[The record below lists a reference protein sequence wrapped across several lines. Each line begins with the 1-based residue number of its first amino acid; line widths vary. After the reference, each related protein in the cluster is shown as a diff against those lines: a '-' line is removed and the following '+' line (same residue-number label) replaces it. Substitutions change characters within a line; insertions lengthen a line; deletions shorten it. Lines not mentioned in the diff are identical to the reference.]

1 MDEIIKAYAMSNA
14 KISFVSLV
22 NKAANKKQFLITK
35 AEDGRASFQTYG
47 RILKTDQTAHHVT
60 GIVYEPMV
68 EDTQGNYMT
77 EEEITKAAYWFMK
90 NQGSVDLQ
98 HSFEALEGAAVVE
111 SYIAKCDE
119 EIEGQAIKKGTW
131 LMTVEITDPEIFA
144 AIEQGEIT
152 GFSMGGI
159 GEYSQEDVDIS
170 KSANPEDA
178 DAAEKQ
184 GFLSKVAKWLGISDK
199 TEQIEK
205 GAVKDTFNRWYISD
219 NFRSAWYALSDC
231 LLDIW
236 NPETATWGPETD
248 MSKVEE
254 ALRDF
259 TDIATDI
266 FSHAGDDSIFKCAD
280 GEDMPPIVKAGKAMS
295 KKNVETLKT
304 IHESLGSFISNFEE
318 TEEIDVSNEELKDI
332 VKSAVSEAVAQI
344 QKPAESPAPVE
355 KQEETPAPQEE
366 KITKADI
373 QAMINE
379 AIIKAVTEGVEV
391 PEEEPEEE
399 TMEDKVAK
407 AVSKA
412 MEPYLK
418 QEGLPTNL
426 NNLDGIQKSESEHY
440 LHGLL

>member
-1 MDEIIKAYAMSNA
+1 MDEIIKAYAMTNA

-35 AEDGRASFQTYG
+35 AEDGKASFQTYG

-98 HSFEALEGAAVVE
+98 HSFEALDSATVVE

-119 EIEGQAIKKGTW
+119 EIEGQPVKKGTW
-131 LMTVEITDPEIFA
+131 VMTVEITDPEIFE
-144 AIEQGEIT
+144 AIEKGEIT
-152 GFSMGGI
+152 GFSMGGV

-170 KSANPEDA
+170 KSGNPEDA
-178 DAAEKQ
+178 DTAEKQ
-184 GFLSKVAKWLGISDK
+184 GFLAKVAKWLGIADK
-199 TEQIEK
+199 SGQIEK
-205 GAVKDTFNRWYISD
+205 GAVKDTFNRWYVSD

-231 LLDIW
+231 LLDVW
-236 NPETATWGPETD
+236 DPEKAVWGPETD
-248 MSKVEE
+248 MSNVQD
-254 ALRDF
+254 ALKDF
-259 TDIATDI
+259 TDIAMEI
-266 FSHAGDDSIFKCAD
+266 FSHAGEDSIFKCAE

-295 KKNVETLKT
+295 KKNVETLKS
-304 IHESLGSFISNFEE
+304 IHETLGSFISNFEE
-318 TEEIDVSNEELKDI
+318 TEEIDVTNEELKEV
-332 VKSAVSEAVAQI
+332 VKSAVAEAVAQI
-344 QKPAESPAPVE
+344 QKPTETPAPIE
-355 KQEETPAPQEE
+355 KQEETPAPQDE

-373 QAMINE
+373 QSMIDE
-379 AIIKAVTEGVEV
+379 AIRKAVTEGVDI

-399 TMEDKVAK
+399 TVEDKVTKAVAK
-407 AVSKA
+407 A
-412 MEPYLK
+412 MDEFMK

-426 NNLDGIQKSESEHY
+426 NNMDGVQKSESVHY